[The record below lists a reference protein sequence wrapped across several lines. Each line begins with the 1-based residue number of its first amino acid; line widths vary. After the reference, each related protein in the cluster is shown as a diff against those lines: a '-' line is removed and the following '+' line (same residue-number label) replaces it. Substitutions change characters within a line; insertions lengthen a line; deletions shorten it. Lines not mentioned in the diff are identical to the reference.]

1 MKRNTFIITIISL
14 FAVVSM
20 GAFMGCD
27 EDGDTTAQDLCY
39 KLADAYCSQGAG
51 LACGDYSSCYSTRGA
66 MCKTM
71 FDNTCKATQ
80 ANKDKIDH
88 DIEMIIEP
96 MSSCGGLGSIE
107 TYLDQTLADM
117 ATSCQSSNT
126 TGMDIGFMC
135 ETLIASICMK
145 VGNLNCD
152 PSMTLT
158 QCESQLMSSGSM
170 IISDHTCISG
180 GDHTAATSAQETAFN
195 SMIAEVNAAT
205 TCAEFGY

>member
-1 MKRNTFIITIISL
+1 MNRNTLIVAIMTL
-14 FAVVSM
+14 FTVVSM
-20 GAFMGCD
+20 AAFAGCD

-39 KLADAYCSQGAG
+39 KLADAYCSHGAG

-126 TGMDIGFMC
+126 TGMDIGLMC
-135 ETLIASICMK
+135 ENLIASICAK
-145 VGNLNCD
+145 VQTLGCD
-152 PSMTLT
+152 PSVTLT
-158 QCESQLMSSGSM
+158 QCESNLMSSGVM
-170 IISDHTCISG
+170 IISDHSCVSG
-180 GDHTAATSAQETAFN
+180 GDHTAATSAQKTAYDA
-195 SMIAEVNAAT
+195 MMAEVSNAT